1 MMAGEKLILGFET
14 SGTSQETPGDAE
26 INNPKDPVA
35 YAAKVSFSLIL
46 PVHPNICALHSG
58 TQADGAAPIWD
69 TAVS

>member
-1 MMAGEKLILGFET
+1 MEPVI
-14 SGTSQETPGDAE
+14 SQETPGDAE
-26 INNPKDPVA
+26 INNPEDPVA

-46 PVHPNICALHSG
+46 LVHPNVCALHSG